1 VSPDDRKSYP
11 PGVRFRAV
19 FFDVGETLVHVDPS
33 FADLFVTVLAGA
45 GHERAVEEVREASA
59 HVYARFSEAA
69 RDRSTWTTSPERSR
83 AFWTSVYDRMLEELR
98 VADGDGLAATLHR
111 EFTRMENYVLFDDVH
126 PTIDALRTRG
136 LLLGIVSN
144 FEAWLEEWF
153 GIHELIETFPVRV
166 ISGIEGIEKPDRR
179 IFRLAL
185 ERAGVDAAE
194 SAYVGDNPEF
204 DVDPPAALGMFP
216 VLVDRRDRF
225 PDHAGARIRDLRDL
239 PAVLEDA

>member
-1 VSPDDRKSYP
+1 M
-11 PGVRFRAV
+11 
-19 FFDVGETLVHVDPS
+19 
-33 FADLFVTVLAGA
+33 
-45 GHERAVEEVREASA
+45 
-59 HVYARFSEAA
+59 
-69 RDRSTWTTSPERSR
+69 WTTSPERSR
-83 AFWTSVYDRMLEELR
+83 AFWTSVYDRMLAELGVAGCRRARDQPPPR
-98 VADGDGLAATLHR
+98 VHAAWRTTSCSTTSGPTIATLR
-111 EFTRMENYVLFDDVH
+111 G
-126 PTIDALRTRG
+126 RG

-153 GIHELIETFPVRV
+153 GVHELVETFPVRV
-166 ISGIEGIEKPDRR
+166 ISGIEGIEKPDPR

-225 PDHAGARIRDLRDL
+225 PDHAGARVRDLRDL
-239 PAVLEDA
+239 PAILEAA